1 MLLDHEDL
9 VQREIMLTGG
19 WEPNTWR
26 SISANIGKGGVL
38 VDVGA
43 HVGYCSLKAANVVGP
58 SGHVLAIEPNPDT
71 LQTLRANIQANGD
84 NMIAV
89 EPVACSDSDSM
100 VEFFAAARKNT
111 GASSMSESN
120 ASNWGPVGKSFQV
133 RARPLDALIMESGL
147 ARVDVIKID
156 VEGAEFLVLKG
167 AQQTL
172 DRYHPVIVMELEEGQ
187 LKSMG
192 TSSAE
197 ILALLRSH
205 GYTPRHSSGE
215 AENNN
220 TEFVFTPNLARH

>member
-1 MLLDHEDL
+1 
-9 VQREIMLTGG
+9 
-19 WEPNTWR
+19 
-26 SISANIGKGGVL
+26 
-38 VDVGA
+38 
-43 HVGYCSLKAANVVGP
+43 
-58 SGHVLAIEPNPDT
+58 
-71 LQTLRANIQANGD
+71 
-84 NMIAV
+84 
-89 EPVACSDSDSM
+89 
-100 VEFFAAARKNT
+100 
-111 GASSMSESN
+111 
-120 ASNWGPVGKSFQV
+120 
-133 RARPLDALIMESGL
+133 
-147 ARVDVIKID
+147 